1 MCKTDKSV
9 ILVDYM
15 NKLFKNND
23 SKIDSDLIATWNF
36 TSKNYWMFLTGL
48 IFIIVGYILMINGEV
63 YSFQSLTLAPILLFL
78 GYIII
83 IPAALIFQD
92 KKSWITNGIV
102 VQLVRTPACQAG
114 GREFKSRRSRTES
127 RYHLPLN
134 KSLA

>member
-1 MCKTDKSV
+1 
-9 ILVDYM
+9 M

-36 TSKNYWMFLTGL
+36 TGKNYWMFLTGL

-83 IPAALIFQD
+83 IPAALIFRIKMKYERD
-92 KKSWITNGIV
+92 
-102 VQLVRTPACQAG
+102 
-114 GREFKSRRSRTES
+114 RSS
-127 RYHLPLN
+127 VG
-134 KSLA
+134 

>member
-36 TSKNYWMFLTGL
+36 TFKNYWMFLTGL

-92 KKSWITNGIV
+92 KKS
-102 VQLVRTPACQAG
+102 
-114 GREFKSRRSRTES
+114 
-127 RYHLPLN
+127 
-134 KSLA
+134 

>member
-15 NKLFKNND
+15 NKLFKNNE
-23 SKIDSDLIATWNF
+23 SKIDSDLITTWNF
-36 TSKNYWMFLTGL
+36 TGKNYWMFLTGL

-78 GYIII
+78 GYIVI

-92 KKSWITNGIV
+92 KNS
-102 VQLVRTPACQAG
+102 
-114 GREFKSRRSRTES
+114 
-127 RYHLPLN
+127 
-134 KSLA
+134 